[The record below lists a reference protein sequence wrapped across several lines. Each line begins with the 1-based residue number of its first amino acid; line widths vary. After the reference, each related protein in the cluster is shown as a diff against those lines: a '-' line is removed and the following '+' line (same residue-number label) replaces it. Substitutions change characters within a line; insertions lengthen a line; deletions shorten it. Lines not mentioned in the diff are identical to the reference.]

1 MSTEAFKAGD
11 IIKIEY
17 KIVRKMEYFIIVYNC
32 YKIILDC
39 SDNNVNF
46 YKKVNYKILLKSI
59 VEFQLS
65 GELNGILLRR
75 V

>member
-32 YKIILDC
+32 YKIIIII
-39 SDNNVNF
+39 NF
-46 YKKVNYKILLKSI
+46 NYN
-59 VEFQLS
+59 Q
-65 GELNGILLRR
+65 
-75 V
+75 